1 MNNKVVTLETD
12 MPLYWMS
19 EKSSNSSHDSRW
31 KKKYLVSNRKG
42 QNKSKSSL
50 VQICDIKPEQFNVE
64 AIWQIILVRE
74 YESLFRQ
81 KNIHDIFAV

>member
-12 MPLYWMS
+12 MPLYWIS
-19 EKSSNSSHDSRW
+19 EESSNSSHDSRW